1 MSRISPETVEQVAAA
16 SDIVQVVSAYF
27 PLKRAG
33 TEFRALCPFHQEKSP
48 SFYVSP
54 SKQSYYCFGC
64 GAGGSVF
71 QFLMQYENVD
81 FPEAVRRLAIR
92 AGIPVIEDE
101 AGFEEEEKQRRR
113 KRLLRLHFETTA
125 WFQRN
130 LLRTRAA
137 HNARTY
143 LTGRGLNIEVA
154 KRWQIGYAPD
164 SWDAFLKWATECGY
178 TREELVNSG
187 LVKLRD
193 ENNLRSKMY
202 DRFRGRLMFPICND
216 IGEVIAFS
224 GRILDP
230 TAAGAKYVNSPETLL
245 FSKGSVLF
253 GMDKSKRAIAQARAA
268 IVLEGQLDLITAFEA
283 GIQNVVA
290 PQGTSLTDRQAA
302 LLRRFADEV
311 VLFFDADTA
320 GEKAAERALEV
331 LFGAGFL
338 VRIGQLPP
346 GEDPDSLVRRSG
358 VAAFRSLL
366 DQARDF
372 FDFEVD
378 RNLVTAEARTT
389 AGRVAFAHKIAQ
401 FISVVPDVVLRDTIV
416 SRLAARLS
424 IPRDA
429 INHLATADSTK
440 KARRSLTTESSG
452 QTLRLP
458 RHEIAVL
465 CQILL
470 TNITTLEWLRQQPWR
485 PILEHVPGSELL
497 IAILASDVQPDQS
510 SSLASFLATLDK
522 EDAAALSH
530 VLAQK
535 PIDQEVGRI
544 FWTEFA
550 ARELRRRRQ
559 QLESV
564 RRLSAED
571 PETFQSAGA
580 ELKEILDLESCI
592 TDISRLFSRAP

>member
-1 MSRISPETVEQVAAA
+1 MARISPETVEQVAAA
-16 SDIVQVVSAYF
+16 SDIVEVVSAYF

-33 TEFRALCPFHQEKSP
+33 TEFRALCPFHQEKTP

-71 QFLMQYENVD
+71 QFLMQYENID

-101 AGFEEEEKQRRR
+101 GGTEEEEKQKRR
-113 KRLLRLHFETTA
+113 KRLLRLHFEATA
-125 WFQRN
+125 WFQLN
-130 LLRTRAA
+130 LLRSRAA
-137 HNARTY
+137 RQARTY
-143 LTGRGLNIEVA
+143 MTGRGLNIEVA

-164 SWDAFLKWATECGY
+164 SWDAFVKWATGCGF
-178 TREELVNSG
+178 TREELIESG

-202 DRFRGRLMFPICND
+202 DRFRDRLMFPICND

-224 GRILDP
+224 GRILES

-253 GMDKSKRAIAQARAA
+253 GMDKSKRAIAQARTA

-283 GIQNVVA
+283 GVQNVVA

-302 LLRRFADEV
+302 LLRRFADQV
-311 VLFFDADTA
+311 VLFFDADAA
-320 GEKAAERALEV
+320 GEKAAERALEI
-331 LFGAGFL
+331 LFAAGFL

-346 GEDPDSLVRRSG
+346 GDDPDSLVRRSG
-358 VAAFRSLL
+358 ATAFRNLV
-366 DQARDF
+366 DQAKDF
-372 FDFEVD
+372 FDFEID
-378 RNLVTAEARTT
+378 RNLTAAEASTT

-401 FISVVPDVVLRDTIV
+401 FISAVPDVVLRDTIV

-424 IPRDA
+424 LPRDA
-429 INHLATADSTK
+429 IDHLARAGPAK
-440 KARRSLTTESSG
+440 QARRSLAAESG
-452 QTLRLP
+452 GRTPRLP

-465 CQILL
+465 CQLLL
-470 TNITTLEWLRQQPWR
+470 TDGTTLDWLRQQPWR
-485 PILEHVPGSELL
+485 PILEHVPGAELL
-497 IAILASDVQPDQS
+497 SAVLASDVQPDLS

-522 EDAAALSH
+522 EDAAALAH

-535 PIDQEVGRI
+535 PVDREVGRI

-571 PETFQSAGA
+571 SETFQSAGA
-580 ELKEILDLESCI
+580 ELKEVLDLESRI
-592 TDISRLFSRAP
+592 TDISRLLSRAL